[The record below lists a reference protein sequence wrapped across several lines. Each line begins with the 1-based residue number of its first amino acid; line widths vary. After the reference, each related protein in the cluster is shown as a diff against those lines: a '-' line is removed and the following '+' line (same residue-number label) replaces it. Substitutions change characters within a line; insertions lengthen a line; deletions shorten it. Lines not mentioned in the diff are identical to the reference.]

1 MGASSLL
8 VIRRPFRN
16 MCAKYTK
23 EMWIHC
29 TSVTSVKFVFRHLTH
44 SKIIW
49 ETLTKSFPSL
59 ATVVSSKEC
68 INYISF
74 LLRNRVIGFL
84 GTNKERMVVSE
95 QRTAADPFNLEIV
108 PKMSFYICSLI
119 FAKAVPNGL
128 LVDSHFA

>member
-8 VIRRPFRN
+8 VIRRHFRN

-59 ATVVSSKEC
+59 ATVDSSKEC
-68 INYISF
+68 IHSISF
-74 LLRNRVIGFL
+74 LFHLRNRVIGFL
-84 GTNKERMVVSE
+84 GTNKDRMVVSE

-108 PKMSFYICSLI
+108 PKMSQYLCPYFRKGCS
-119 FAKAVPNGL
+119 KRV
-128 LVDSHFA
+128 VS